1 MMWDFTKS
9 VLSFSWAMSLFGAQ
23 QVANLIAPS
32 KAAKAFEEITQAT
45 EAELGN
51 TLKAVFRAGDTLQ
64 RGLVD
69 LTFGALPGGT
79 HPPNRL
85 TRPGSN
91 GQQQSATS
99 TQQGGQHASSAGWP
113 TPRQQAQTPHNGGRP
128 SPPPVSQV
136 RWAASPPRSAQGV
149 GGDPCR
155 A

>member
-1 MMWDFTKS
+1 MHDVGFDQVRVQLFVGYVPFRGPTGGQ
-9 VLSFSWAMSLFGAQ
+9 SL
-23 QVANLIAPS
+23 APS

-51 TLKAVFRAGDTLQ
+51 TLKAIFRAGDTLQ

-69 LTFGALPGGT
+69 LMFGALPGET

-113 TPRQQAQTPHNGGRP
+113 APRQQLQTARNGARP
-128 SPPPVSQV
+128 SPPPVSQGAG
-136 RWAASPPRSAQGV
+136 RRRPHERTGRV
-149 GGDPCR
+149 GGPCR
-155 A
+155 S